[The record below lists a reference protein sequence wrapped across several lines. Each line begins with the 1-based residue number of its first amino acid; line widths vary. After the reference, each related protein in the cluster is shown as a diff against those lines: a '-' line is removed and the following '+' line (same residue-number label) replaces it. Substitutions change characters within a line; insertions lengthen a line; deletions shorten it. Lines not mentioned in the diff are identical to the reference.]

1 MLHFHVYH
9 NKKYNKWQEMCVSH
23 LSCVSHK
30 PMSFQCSSTASTAY
44 LLDVYVCIYWYGIA
58 LPKHECDAA
67 ASATTM

>member
-1 MLHFHVYH
+1 
-9 NKKYNKWQEMCVSH
+9 MCVSH